1 MTEPL
6 VVSHVPTNAV
16 DRRPLQ
22 PGWRWFRL
30 GELCEDRIL
39 VRDPQDQAEQEF
51 LYVDISSID
60 ASAKRIVA
68 PKRLLGRD
76 APSRARQE
84 IRTNDVLV
92 ATTRPNLNAV
102 ALVPPELDGQIASTG
117 FCVLRPADVLDAR
130 YLFRFVQTV
139 GFVRSLSD
147 LVKGALYPAVT
158 DRQVREQ
165 RLPAPPLSEQ
175 GRIAAKLEG
184 QIAAIE
190 RAHAAAEA
198 QLEAS
203 SASGPA
209 CLRKVFEGSTAA
221 TWPRRRLVDLLA
233 QPVKTGISRPL
244 AQAASK
250 RCLTLSAVRDGVL
263 DLSASKPVDVSDAEA
278 EGNWVKPGAFYVV
291 RGNGQLRLVGRGALA
306 SQADRPVL
314 YPDLLF
320 EVVTDP
326 HQIDSEYLGLVWQTE
341 AVRRDVERR
350 ARTSAGIFK
359 INQANLVEVLL
370 PVPTNLEDQQRIVV
384 ILTAQTQQARRLQEA
399 LAGVRTEI
407 ECIVGALLRRAF
419 SGES

>member
-1 MTEPL
+1 MNNVTSSCRL
-6 VVSHVPTNAV
+6 DWTSVVRVPADAATVEAF
-16 DRRPLQ
+16 RLQ
-22 PGWRWFRL
+22 PGDVLFNNTNSA
-30 GELCEDRIL
+30 ELVGKSALFEGFDEPVVFSNHFTR
-39 VRDPQDQAEQEF
+39 VRTDDDQLAPEF
-51 LYVDISSID
+51 LAAWFQELWISGLFQQICHRWVGQ
-60 ASAKRIVA
+60 AAVQRE
-68 PKRLLGRD
+68 RLL
-76 APSRARQE
+76 
-84 IRTNDVLV
+84 
-92 ATTRPNLNAV
+92 
-102 ALVPPELDGQIASTG
+102 ELEMPLPDI
-117 FCVLRPADVLDAR
+117 
-130 YLFRFVQTV
+130 
-139 GFVRSLSD
+139 
-147 LVKGALYPAVT
+147 
-158 DRQVREQ
+158 REQ
-165 RLPAPPLSEQ
+165 R
-175 GRIAAKLEG
+175 RIAQALRRQMAEV
-184 QIAAIE
+184 Q
-190 RAHAAAEA
+190 RVRAAAEA

-203 SASGPA
+203 SASGAA